1 MASGA
6 GVLSKVDR
14 ILTPVPVVDGEGL
27 QRCEG
32 RGVGGVGH
40 NADFETAVAARTVSP
55 EAESQ
60 SLEVVFLQ
68 VGHSSQAH
76 IAR

>member
-6 GVLSKVDR
+6 GVLAKVDR
-14 ILTPVPVVDGEGL
+14 ILAPVAVVDGEGL
-27 QRCEG
+27 QRRKCRSVSG
-32 RGVGGVGH
+32 IGH
-40 NADFETAVAARTVSP
+40 NADFESAVATRTVSP
-55 EAESQ
+55 EAESE